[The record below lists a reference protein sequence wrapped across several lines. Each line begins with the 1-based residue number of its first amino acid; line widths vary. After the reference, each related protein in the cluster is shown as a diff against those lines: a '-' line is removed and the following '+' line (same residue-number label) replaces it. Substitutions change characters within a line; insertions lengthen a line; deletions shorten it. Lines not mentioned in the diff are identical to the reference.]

1 VNSEIFLARL
11 IHPKWRNFANTFTPH
26 VWTSTEFAGDSDA
39 LSRQQ
44 FEMQQRKIDFFIALH
59 RAVGKAGIGLPAKS
73 RAPALVAG
81 WAPRIS
87 QKPCIGAR
95 LFLLENQRRPLSV
108 FRRLAIIK

>member
-1 VNSEIFLARL
+1 MCGLLLNSLA
-11 IHPKWRNFANTFTPH
+11 I
-26 VWTSTEFAGDSDA
+26 DA

-87 QKPCIGAR
+87 QNRASVPDYLITNANATALPMPDKAPVIHT
-95 LFLLENQRRPLSV
+95 RRSLKSISP
-108 FRRLAIIK
+108 I

>member
-1 VNSEIFLARL
+1 MDD
-11 IHPKWRNFANTFTPH
+11 FANTSHHRCVNFSLNSPAILK
-26 VWTSTEFAGDSDA
+26 V

-108 FRRLAIIK
+108 FRRLAIMK